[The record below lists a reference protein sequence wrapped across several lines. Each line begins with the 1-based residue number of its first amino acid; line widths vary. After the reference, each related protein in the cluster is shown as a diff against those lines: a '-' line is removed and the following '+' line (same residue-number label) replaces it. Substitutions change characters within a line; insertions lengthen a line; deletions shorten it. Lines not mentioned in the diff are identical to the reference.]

1 MTTAIRSAALAAAL
15 LLSPTLAL
23 TAHAQPTPVGVGSS
37 DTITIRAKGAKIDL
51 AHRLVTLTG
60 PEGNSVTV
68 KVSEDVRN
76 LAQVRPGMTV
86 LARYYASTVLVLSPP
101 GVAIPEDS
109 VTAAGARAAQGQLP
123 GAAIGDRTV
132 ITGLVV
138 GVDLTA
144 HTLSLVDPKGGRVRT
159 LQVSD
164 PERQAQLRAVKVGD
178 KLTVITTAALAVS
191 VEPVGPGH

>member
-1 MTTAIRSAALAAAL
+1 MSSAIRSAALAAAL
-15 LLSPTLAL
+15 LLSPALAL
-23 TAHAQPTPVGVGSS
+23 TAHAQTTPVGVGSS
-37 DTITIRAKGAKIDL
+37 DTITVRAKVAKIDL

-68 KVSEDVRN
+68 KVGDEVRN

-86 LARYYASTVLVLSPP
+86 IARYYAATVLVLSPP
-101 GVAIPEDS
+101 GVAVPEDS
-109 VTAAGARAAQGQLP
+109 ITAAGARAAQGQLP
-123 GAAIGDRTV
+123 GAAIGDRSV

-159 LQVSD
+159 FEVTD

-178 KLTVITTAALAVS
+178 HLTAITTAALAVA
-191 VEPVGPGH
+191 VDPVGPGH